1 MLYCNIEGNIIKFV
15 SVGIKK
21 LIISVI
27 DSFLYYLV
35 QKGGALMKSIVVAG
49 GCFWGVEAYM
59 SKINGVVETK
69 VGYANGIVQ
78 NPTYEEVCLGNTGH
92 TEACLIVYNET
103 IVSLEII
110 LNKFWGIIDPTVLNR
125 QGPDIGS
132 QYRTGI
138 YYSDEKDVEIILR
151 TKDEVQRKYKKPIVT
166 EIEALSH
173 FYDAEDYHQ
182 KYLQKNPGGYC
193 HINLDND

>member
-1 MLYCNIEGNIIKFV
+1 
-15 SVGIKK
+15 
-21 LIISVI
+21 
-27 DSFLYYLV
+27 
-35 QKGGALMKSIVVAG
+35 MKSIVVAG

-59 SKINGVVETK
+59 SKINGVFQTK
-69 VGYANGIVQ
+69 VGYANGTVQ
-78 NPTYEEVCLGNTGH
+78 SPTYEEVCGGRTGH
-92 TEACLIVYNET
+92 TEACLIVYDES
-103 IVSLEII
+103 IVSLEKI

-151 TKDEVQRKYKKPIVT
+151 TKDEVQRKYNKPIVT

-173 FYDAEDYHQ
+173 FYDAENYHQ